1 MAVFM
6 VIASQ
11 GTRGTTRPS
20 PHSPGHTRE
29 AASPGTQ
36 IQHFTRS
43 FLPKST
49 SQPCNS
55 TFPSPNRIPCGQSE
69 TWLKGKSPLLGGA
82 GHHPR
87 CRSLTVGCANR
98 SVFCTWLGRAKQA
111 STREMLTPRKPWT
124 QILLILGRGKM
135 SGREETN
142 LTKDQTKTT

>member
-1 MAVFM
+1 MI
-6 VIASQ
+6 IASQ
-11 GTRGTTRPS
+11 GPRGTTRPS
-20 PHSPGHTRE
+20 PHSPRHTRE

-69 TWLKGKSPLLGGA
+69 TWLKGKSLLLGGA

-87 CRSLTVGCANR
+87 CRSLPVGCA
-98 SVFCTWLGRAKQA
+98 SALFSALGLEEQSKQA
-111 STREMLTPRKPWT
+111 LEKCWPLGNPGLKSSLS
-124 QILLILGRGKM
+124 LGRGKM

-142 LTKDQTKTT
+142 LTKDQTKTVLS